1 MRRSAVLLSALLLVL
16 SGCAGSGD
24 DDAGPAAPS
33 ASDGSSTATVSPE
46 VAAAVDAGVASYREY
61 VLEQA
66 RATREASAV
75 FTEAVRAGDLE
86 AARAAYA
93 PSRVGWERIEPV
105 AGLVE
110 ELDGRLDA
118 RIDDFEGVDDPEFTG
133 WHRLE
138 YLLFE
143 AGSTEGGAPFADQL
157 DADLAT
163 LEREL
168 PETEITALD
177 VAVGATELV
186 EEVSRGKI
194 TGEEDRYAHTDLWDF
209 AANIEGSAAVVERL
223 RPALAAQDP
232 QLLADV
238 EAGLAEV
245 QAGLEPY
252 ALPEGG
258 YASYETLTDED
269 RRRLSAQLA
278 ALAENLSRVPGVL
291 GLG

>member
-1 MRRSAVLLSALLLVL
+1 MRAPLAVLSAVLLAA
-16 SGCAGSGD
+16 GCGSGS
-24 DDAGPAAPS
+24 DDAGAE
-33 ASDGSSTATVSPE
+33 STAPPVTVAPR
-46 VAAAVDAGVASYREY
+46 VAADLAAGVASYRQY

-66 RATREASAV
+66 GQTREASVA
-75 FTEAVRAGDLE
+75 FTDAVRAGDLE

-118 RIDDFEGVDDPEFTG
+118 RVDDFAGVDDPDFTG

-138 YLLFE
+138 HLLF
-143 AGSTEGGAPFADQL
+143 AQGTTEGGAPFADQL
-157 DADLAT
+157 DADLVT

-168 PETEITALD
+168 AGVDLTALD
-177 VAVGATELV
+177 MANGATELI

-209 AANIEGSAAVVERL
+209 AANVEGSAAAVERL
-223 RPALAAQDP
+223 RPALEAQDP

-238 EAGLAEV
+238 EAGLAQV
-245 QAGLEPY
+245 QGGAGAP
-252 ALPEGG
+252 PPPRGG
-258 YASYETLTDED
+258 HPPPPPPP
-269 RRRLSAQLA
+269 R
-278 ALAENLSRVPGVL
+278 
-291 GLG
+291 

>member
-1 MRRSAVLLSALLLVL
+1 VRAPVVLVAAVLVTTA
-16 SGCAGSGD
+16 GCGGD
-24 DDAGPAAPS
+24 SSEGNADVAAPS
-33 ASDGSSTATVSPE
+33 VTLRPEAATAL
-46 VAAAVDAGVASYREY
+46 DAGVDSYRAY

-66 RATREASAV
+66 GQTRAATAV
-75 FTEAVRAGDLE
+75 FTDAVRAGDLE
-86 AARAAYA
+86 AARSAYA

-118 RIDDFEGVDDPEFTG
+118 RVDDFAGVDDPEFTG

-138 YLLFE
+138 HLLFDR
-143 AGSTEGGAPFADQL
+143 GTTEGGAPFADRL

-168 PETEITALD
+168 AEADLTALD
-177 VAVGATELV
+177 MATGATELV

-209 AANIEGSAAVVERL
+209 AANIEGSAAAVERL
-223 RPALAAQDP
+223 RPALEVQDP
-232 QLLADV
+232 ELLAGI
-238 EAGLAEV
+238 EAGMTEV

-252 ALPEGG
+252 ALPGGG
-258 YASYETLTDED
+258 YAPYDQLTDAD
-269 RRRLSAQLA
+269 RTRLSAQLA
-278 ALAENLSRVPGVL
+278 ALAEDLSQVPGAL
-291 GLG
+291 GLE

>member
-1 MRRSAVLLSALLLVL
+1 MRRSTILLSALVL
-16 SGCAGSGD
+16 TLPGCAGSGD
-24 DDAGPAAPS
+24 DDAGPAASS
-33 ASDGSSTATVSPE
+33 ASDGSSAATVSPE
-46 VAAAVDAGVASYREY
+46 VTAAVDAGVASYREY
-61 VLEQA
+61 VLTQV
-66 RATREASAV
+66 RQTREASAV
-75 FTEAVRAGDLE
+75 FTDAVRAGDLE
-86 AARAAYA
+86 AARTAYA

-110 ELDGRLDA
+110 ELDGTLDA
-118 RIDDFEGVDDPEFTG
+118 RVDDFDGVDDPDFTG

-138 YLLFE
+138 FLLFDR
-143 AGSTEGGAPFADQL
+143 GTTDGGAPFADQL

-168 PETEITALD
+168 AEADITALD
-177 VAVGATELV
+177 VATGATELV

-209 AANIEGSAAVVERL
+209 AANIEGSAAAVERL
-223 RPALAAQDP
+223 RPALATQDP
-232 QLLADV
+232 QLLTDV
-238 EAGLAEV
+238 EVGLAGV

-269 RRRLSAQLA
+269 RKRLSAQLA
-278 ALAENLSRVPGVL
+278 ALAESLSRVPGAL
-291 GLG
+291 GLA

>member
-1 MRRSAVLLSALLLVL
+1 MRRSAVLLSASLLTLP
-16 SGCAGSGD
+16 GCAGSVDG
-24 DDAGPAAPS
+24 AGPAGSS
-33 ASDGSSTATVSPE
+33 ASDGSSAATVSPE
-46 VAAAVDAGVASYREY
+46 VATAVDAGVVSYREY

-66 RATREASAV
+66 RQTREASAV
-75 FTEAVRAGDLE
+75 FTDAVRAGELE

-110 ELDGRLDA
+110 ELDGKLDA
-118 RIDDFEGVDDPEFTG
+118 RVDDFEGVEDPDFTG

-138 YLLFE
+138 FLLFE
-143 AGSTEGGAPFADQL
+143 RGTTEGGAPLADQL

-168 PETEITALD
+168 AEVDITALD
-177 VAVGATELV
+177 VATGATELV

-209 AANIEGSAAVVERL
+209 AANIEGAVAAVERL
-223 RPALAAQDP
+223 RPALEAQDP

-245 QAGLEPY
+245 QAGLGPY

-258 YASYETLTDED
+258 YASYETLTEQD

-278 ALAENLSRVPGVL
+278 ALAEDLSRVPGAL
-291 GLG
+291 GLE

>member
-1 MRRSAVLLSALLLVL
+1 VRAPVVLVAAVLVTTA
-16 SGCAGSGD
+16 GCGGD
-24 DDAGPAAPS
+24 SSEGNADAAAPS
-33 ASDGSSTATVSPE
+33 VTLGPE
-46 VAAAVDAGVASYREY
+46 AAAALDAGVVSYRAY

-66 RATREASAV
+66 GQTRAATAV
-75 FTEAVRAGDLE
+75 FTDAVRAGDLE
-86 AARAAYA
+86 AARSAYA

-118 RIDDFEGVDDPEFTG
+118 RVDDFAGVDDPEFTG

-138 YLLFE
+138 HLLFDR
-143 AGSTEGGAPFADQL
+143 GTTEGGAPFADRL

-168 PETEITALD
+168 AEADLTALD
-177 VAVGATELV
+177 MATGATELV

-209 AANIEGSAAVVERL
+209 AANIEGSAAAVERL
-223 RPALAAQDP
+223 RPALEVQDP
-232 QLLADV
+232 QLLAGI
-238 EAGLAEV
+238 ETGMTEV

-252 ALPEGG
+252 ALPGGG
-258 YASYETLTDED
+258 YAPYDQLTDAD
-269 RRRLSAQLA
+269 RTRLSAQLA
-278 ALAENLSRVPGVL
+278 ALAEDLSRVSGAL
-291 GLG
+291 GLE

>member
-1 MRRSAVLLSALLLVL
+1 VRAPVVLVAAVLVTTA
-16 SGCAGSGD
+16 GCGGD
-24 DDAGPAAPS
+24 SSEGNADVTGPS
-33 ASDGSSTATVSPE
+33 VTLGPE
-46 VAAAVDAGVASYREY
+46 AAAALDAGVVSYRAY
-61 VLEQA
+61 VLEQTGQT
-66 RATREASAV
+66 RAATAV
-75 FTEAVRAGDLE
+75 FTDAVRAGDLE
-86 AARAAYA
+86 AARSAYA

-118 RIDDFEGVDDPEFTG
+118 RVDDFAGVDDPEFTG

-138 YLLFE
+138 HLLFE
-143 AGSTEGGAPFADQL
+143 RGTTADGAPFADQL

-168 PETEITALD
+168 AEADLTALD
-177 VAVGATELV
+177 MATGATELV

-209 AANIEGSAAVVERL
+209 AANIEGSAAAVERL
-223 RPALAAQDP
+223 RPALEVQDP

-238 EAGLAEV
+238 QAGLAEV

-258 YASYETLTDED
+258 YAPYDQLTDAD
-269 RRRLSAQLA
+269 RTRLSAQLA
-278 ALAENLSRVPGVL
+278 ALAEDLSRVPGAL
-291 GLG
+291 GLE

>member
-1 MRRSAVLLSALLLVL
+1 MRAPVVLVAAVLVTTA
-16 SGCAGSGD
+16 GCGGD
-24 DDAGPAAPS
+24 SSEGNADVAGPS
-33 ASDGSSTATVSPE
+33 VTLSPE
-46 VAAAVDAGVASYREY
+46 AAAALDAGVASYRAY

-66 RATREASAV
+66 GQAREATAV
-75 FTEAVRAGDLE
+75 FTDAVRAGDLE
-86 AARAAYA
+86 AARSAYA

-118 RIDDFEGVDDPEFTG
+118 RVDDFAGVEDPEFTG

-138 YLLFE
+138 HLLFE
-143 AGSTEGGAPFADQL
+143 RGTTEDGAPFADQL

-168 PETEITALD
+168 ADADLTGLD
-177 VAVGATELV
+177 MATGATELV

-209 AANIEGSAAVVERL
+209 AANIEGSAAAVERL
-223 RPALAAQDP
+223 RPALEVQDP

-258 YASYETLTDED
+258 YAPYDQLTDAD
-269 RRRLSAQLA
+269 RTRLSAQLA
-278 ALAENLSRVPGVL
+278 ALAEDLSRVPGAL
-291 GLG
+291 GLE